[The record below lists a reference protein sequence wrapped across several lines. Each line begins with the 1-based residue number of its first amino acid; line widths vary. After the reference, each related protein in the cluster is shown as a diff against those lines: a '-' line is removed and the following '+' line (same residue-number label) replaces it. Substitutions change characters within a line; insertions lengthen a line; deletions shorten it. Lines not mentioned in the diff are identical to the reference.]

1 MAGQA
6 IDNRVWEGTWQE
18 VLPQAASLPPEQ
30 RVRLELLSTQGDE
43 AAAKPPNH
51 AMLNAMREAEKI
63 QRGMNPVPPPPGL
76 DAVSLVREA
85 RAGAMWADEHSD
97 EHSE

>member
-1 MAGQA
+1 MAGQTMDSQ
-6 IDNRVWEGTWQE
+6 IWEGTWQE

-30 RVRLELLSTQGDE
+30 RVRLELLSAQDE
-43 AAAKPPNH
+43 RAPAKQPNH

-63 QRGMNPVPPPPGL
+63 QRGMNSTPPPPGL

-85 RAGAMWADEHSD
+85 RAGAMWDD